1 VTASGSHTAEPG
13 LASAAMTRD
22 DSSEVFDGVHV
33 PRRTRRLFLAVA
45 LLTLAVYVVS
55 ARGLPTTFDEQIILD
70 TTSSLVHGKPYI
82 NTPLLNQF
90 PGLAVKR
97 SDGRLAGIYGLGTS
111 IVGAPLYV
119 VGKVVAEAAP
129 KTQRDRIVVTSTM
142 FTNALITAATL
153 FMLMLVCMLLGAPP
167 PGAVIVGLSFAL
179 GSYAYPHAITMFT
192 EPGTAFCVLTAVYFA
207 IRASRRGARS
217 DLIACGAF
225 AGAALLFRV
234 SAALFVPLIGLWL
247 LLVAWRAKDLLPDN
261 KLRRMFAFGAWFTAG
276 AVGPLVLLLL
286 INVWRYGSATNFG
299 YALGTA
305 TDQSYPIVRG
315 VIGQWFSSG
324 KSIFIF
330 APIAII
336 VVCGLVRSVRKMP
349 MEMLLLGAVVVVNT
363 LFFARVQFWSGDWA
377 WGPRYMQI
385 VVPCLAAMAAPLM
398 DSRAWRRALIIVSVF
413 GFFFAALPAVLMRF
427 TLEFYAAYAVMPP
440 PTVLGPPNWDHS
452 YYALVWHTLHWQQIL
467 YAIRHLPGA
476 FSNTLNHVTSPFGP
490 LPVTKSPHMP
500 RFEFWWLRARDIGWG
515 TVMFFAVVAVGIVAA
530 GARVLDRYRGT
541 GRASDTST
549 DPIDPSSDL
558 GAATD
563 SPV

>member
-1 VTASGSHTAEPG
+1 MA
-13 LASAAMTRD
+13 RD
-22 DSSEVFDGVHV
+22 ESSEVFDGVHV

-97 SDGRLAGIYGLGTS
+97 SDGRLVGIYGLGTS

-119 VGKVVAEAAP
+119 VGKVVAQAAP
-129 KTQRDRIVVTSTM
+129 KAKRDRIVVTSMM
-142 FTNALITAATL
+142 FTDALITAATL

-167 PGAVIVGLSFAL
+167 PGAVLVGLSFAL
-179 GSYAYPHAITMFT
+179 GSYAYPHAITIFT
-192 EPGTAFCVLTAVYFA
+192 EPGTAFCVLTAAYFA
-207 IRASRRGARS
+207 IRASRRGARA

-247 LLVAWRAKDLLPDN
+247 LLVAWRAKDLLPEN
-261 KLRRMFAFGAWFTAG
+261 RLRRVFNFGGWFTAG
-276 AVGPLVLLLL
+276 AVGPLLLLL
-286 INVWRYGSATNFG
+286 VINAWRYGSATNFG

-324 KSIFIF
+324 KSLFIF
-330 APIAII
+330 APFAII

-349 MEMLLLGAVVVVNT
+349 MEMLLLGGLVVVNT

-398 DSRAWRRALIIVSVF
+398 DSRAWRRALIVVSVL
-413 GFFFAALPAVLMRF
+413 GFLFAALPAVLMRF
-427 TLEFYAAYAVMPP
+427 TLEFYAAYAVRPP
-440 PTVLGPPNWDHS
+440 PTVLGPPDWDHS

-467 YAIRHLPGA
+467 YALRHLPDA
-476 FSNTLNHVTSPFGP
+476 ISNTFDHVTSPFGP
-490 LPVTKSPHMP
+490 LPVTQSPHMP

-515 TVMFFAVVAVGIVAA
+515 AVLFLTAAAIAIAAA
-530 GARVLDRYRGT
+530 GVRVLNRYLGP
-541 GRASDTST
+541 ASETAATS
-549 DPIDPSSDL
+549 DPIDPSAGL
-558 GAATD
+558 VQAADT
-563 SPV
+563 PL